1 MSATVLI
8 VDDERSI
15 RRFLRVGLESA
26 GYETIEASDG
36 REGLSLAASGRPGI
50 VVLDLGLPDMSG
62 FEVLKRLREWSDLPV
77 LVLTVQ
83 DAEEDK
89 VQALDL
95 GADDYVTK
103 PFGMPEFLARVRAA
117 LRRFGDGKETEAVFA
132 SGALEVNR
140 ETRQVSV
147 QGQEVHLTATEYA
160 LLLVLVRYA
169 GRVVTHRTLL
179 REVWGPNATEHVQY
193 LRVYLGQIRKKL
205 QVEPGCPTLIA
216 TEPGIGY
223 RLLV

>member
-1 MSATVLI
+1 MSNTVLI

-26 GYETIEASDG
+26 GYTALEAADG
-36 REGLSLAASGRPGI
+36 REGLVLAASARPDI
-50 VVLDLGLPDMSG
+50 MILDLGLPDMSG
-62 FEVLKRLREWSDLPV
+62 FDVIERLREWTELPV

-83 DAEEDK
+83 DQEDDK
-89 VQALDL
+89 VRALDL

-117 LRRFGDGKETEAVFA
+117 LRHAGRGKSAEALFS
-132 SGALEVNR
+132 SGPLEVDR
-140 ETRQVSV
+140 ESRQVRIR
-147 QGQEVHLTATEYA
+147 GQEVRLSATEYA
-160 LLLVLVRYA
+160 LLLVLVRNA
-169 GRVVTHRTLL
+169 GRVVTHSALL

-205 QVEPGCPTLIA
+205 KIDTDCPDVIA
-216 TEPGIGY
+216 TEPGVGY

>member
-1 MSATVLI
+1 MNATVLI

-26 GYETIEASDG
+26 GYEIIEASDG
-36 REGLSLAASGRPGI
+36 REGLSLAASGRPDL

-62 FEVLKRLREWSDLPV
+62 FDVLKRLREWSDLPV

-117 LRRFGDGKETEAVFA
+117 LRRSGGKETEAVF
-132 SGALEVNR
+132 SVGTLEVNR
-140 ETRQVSV
+140 ETRQVKV
-147 QGQEVHLTATEYA
+147 LEQEVHLTATEYA

-205 QVEPGCPTLIA
+205 QVEPDCPALIG
-216 TEPGIGY
+216 TESGIGY

>member
-1 MSATVLI
+1 MSNTVLI

-26 GYETIEASDG
+26 GYTALEAADG
-36 REGLSLAASGRPGI
+36 REGLVLAASARPDI
-50 VVLDLGLPDMSG
+50 MILDLGLPDMSG
-62 FEVLKRLREWSDLPV
+62 FTVIKRLREWSDLPV

-83 DAEEDK
+83 DQEEDK
-89 VQALDL
+89 VKALDM

-117 LRRFGDGKETEAVFA
+117 LRHAGRGKSAEALFS
-132 SGALEVNR
+132 SGPLEVDR
-140 ETRQVSV
+140 ESRQVRIR
-147 QGQEVHLTATEYA
+147 GQEVRLSATEYA
-160 LLLVLVRYA
+160 LLLVLVRNA
-169 GRVVTHRTLL
+169 GRVVTHSALL

-205 QVEPGCPTLIA
+205 KIDTDCPDVIA
-216 TEPGIGY
+216 TEPGVGY

>member
-1 MSATVLI
+1 MSGTVLL
-8 VDDERSI
+8 VDDERAI

-26 GYETIEASDG
+26 GYTALEAADG
-36 REGLSLAASGRPGI
+36 REGLALAASARPDI
-50 VVLDLGLPDMSG
+50 MILDLGLPDMSG
-62 FEVLKRLREWSDLPV
+62 FAVIERLREWSELPV

-83 DAEEDK
+83 DQEEDK
-89 VQALDL
+89 VKALDM

-117 LRRFGDGKETEAVFA
+117 LRHAGQGKNEEAVFS
-132 SGALEVNR
+132 SGPLEVDR
-140 ETRQVSV
+140 ESRQVRV
-147 QGQEVHLTATEYA
+147 RGQEIRLSATEYA
-160 LLLVLVRYA
+160 LLLVLVRNA
-169 GRVVTHRTLL
+169 GRVVTHSALL

-205 QVEPGCPTLIA
+205 KIDTDCPDVIA
-216 TEPGIGY
+216 TEPGVGY

>member
-1 MSATVLI
+1 MSNTVLI

-26 GYETIEASDG
+26 GYTAFEAADG
-36 REGLSLAASGRPGI
+36 REGLALAASARPDI
-50 VVLDLGLPDMSG
+50 MILDLGLPDMSG
-62 FEVLKRLREWSDLPV
+62 FTVIKRLREWSELPV

-83 DAEEDK
+83 DQEEDK
-89 VQALDL
+89 VKALDM

-103 PFGMPEFLARVRAA
+103 PFGIPEFLARVRAA
-117 LRRFGDGKETEAVFA
+117 LRHAGRGKSAEAVFS
-132 SGALEVNR
+132 SGPLEVDR
-140 ETRQVSV
+140 ESRQVRV
-147 QGQEVHLTATEYA
+147 RGQEVRLSATEYA
-160 LLLVLVRYA
+160 LLLVLVRNA
-169 GRVVTHRTLL
+169 GRVVTHSALL

-205 QVEPGCPTLIA
+205 KIDADCPDVIA
-216 TEPGIGY
+216 TEPGVGY

>member
-1 MSATVLI
+1 MNSTALI

-26 GYETIEASDG
+26 GYTVIEATDG
-36 REGLSLAASGRPGI
+36 REGLALAASARPGI
-50 VVLDLGLPDMSG
+50 VILDLGLPDMSG
-62 FEVLKRLREWSDLPV
+62 FAVIQRLREWSEVPV

-83 DAEEDK
+83 DMEEDK
-89 VQALDL
+89 VKALDM

-117 LRRFGDGKETEAVFA
+117 LRHSGRGNDAEALFSA
-132 SGALEVNR
+132 GPLEVNR
-140 ETRQVSV
+140 ESRQVRV
-147 QGQEVHLTATEYA
+147 HGQEVRLSATEYA

-169 GRVVTHRTLL
+169 GRVVTHKVLL

-205 QVEPGCPTLIA
+205 KVDPDCPDIIA
-216 TEPGIGY
+216 TEPGVGY
-223 RLLV
+223 RLLI

>member
-1 MSATVLI
+1 MNATVLI

-26 GYETIEASDG
+26 GYEIIEASDG
-36 REGLSLAASGRPGI
+36 REGLSLAASGRPDL

-62 FEVLKRLREWSDLPV
+62 FDVLKLLREWSDLPV

-117 LRRFGDGKETEAVFA
+117 LRRSGGKETEAVF
-132 SGALEVNR
+132 SVGTLEVNR
-140 ETRQVSV
+140 ETRQVKV
-147 QGQEVHLTATEYA
+147 LEQEVHLTATEYA

-205 QVEPGCPTLIA
+205 QVEPDCPALIG
-216 TEPGIGY
+216 TESGIGY

>member
-1 MSATVLI
+1 MSGTVLL
-8 VDDERSI
+8 VDDERAI

-26 GYETIEASDG
+26 GYTALEAADG
-36 REGLSLAASGRPGI
+36 REGLALAASARPDI
-50 VVLDLGLPDMSG
+50 MILDLGLPDMSG
-62 FEVLKRLREWSDLPV
+62 FAVIERLREWSELPV

-83 DAEEDK
+83 DQEEDK
-89 VQALDL
+89 VKALDM

-117 LRRFGDGKETEAVFA
+117 LRHAGRGKSAEALFS
-132 SGALEVNR
+132 SGPLEVDR
-140 ETRQVSV
+140 ESRQVRIR
-147 QGQEVHLTATEYA
+147 GQEVRLSATEYA
-160 LLLVLVRYA
+160 LLLVLVRNA
-169 GRVVTHRTLL
+169 GRVVTHSALL

-205 QVEPGCPTLIA
+205 KIDTDCPDVIA
-216 TEPGIGY
+216 TEPGVGY